1 MAHYAELAVAPTTWG
16 RFRAWP
22 IAQLFAT
29 SYGATVAVLLTAAYV
44 CSRLGWLPV
53 DPNAMDLA
61 AMNQRPDGAHLLGTD
76 FVGRDLLSRI
86 MVGTQAFF
94 LPGLL
99 SIGVSLVFG
108 ALFGVLVGFW
118 PERFATPVGVLL
130 QLLESLPKL
139 VLILLVIAL
148 FRPDIYIV
156 LLVVGITNIPA
167 AAELLRAKI
176 AVLKRKSYIEA
187 ALALGVPT
195 WRVIGKHVL
204 WLHGRGL
211 VLIQATI
218 GMGEAI
224 LIETSLSYLGFG
236 VQEPVPSWGNMVGLG
251 KDYFFQGDLWISTA
265 PALAILSTI
274 LGFHLMGDALL
285 ERLEARNTA

>member
-1 MAHYAELAVAPTTWG
+1 MAHYAEMVIAPTTWG
-16 RFRAWP
+16 RVRTWP
-22 IAQLFAT
+22 VAQLFAT
-29 SYGATVAVLLTAAYV
+29 AYGAAIAMLLTTAYV

-53 DPNAMDLA
+53 DPDAMDLS
-61 AMNQRPDGAHLLGTD
+61 AMNQPPDGAHLMGTD

-86 MVGTQAFF
+86 MLGTQAFF
-94 LPGLL
+94 VPGLL
-99 SIGVSLVFG
+99 SIAVSLVFG
-108 ALFGVLVGFW
+108 GFFGVLAGFW
-118 PERFATPVGVLL
+118 PDRFATPVGVLL

-148 FRPDIYIV
+148 FRPDITIV

-176 AVLKRKSYIEA
+176 AVLRRKSYIEA

-195 WRVIGKHVL
+195 WRVIAKHVL

-218 GMGEAI
+218 GMAEAI

-236 VQEPVPSWGNMVGLG
+236 VQEPVPSWGNMVALG

-265 PALAILSTI
+265 PALAILVTI

-285 ERLEARNTA
+285 ERLEARSSA